1 MPSEQSIAEAAATN
15 GNAAVAGAGERREGA
30 AVAGSVATRRS
41 VAVAGSAAVSDSA
54 AVAGSAGTAMSVA
67 VAGSAATIASAAVFG
82 SVATAVG
89 VAVAGSAL
97 TLACVALRRAA
108 SPASPAW
115 TASSASAASAAS
127 GCAARSVGSASVA
140 PATRGARWIAQ
151 MSEPL
156 RVVDCGVVPYEEAR
170 ALQQRVAAAR
180 QRGEVPDTL
189 LLLEHPPVYTRG
201 RRSDPAELP
210 MGASWY
216 EAQGIEVRDTDRGG
230 RVTYH
235 GPGQLVAYP
244 IVSLQPL
251 GDDVHAF
258 VRALERV
265 MIASL
270 AEWRI
275 EAGTIEGLTGVWVD
289 RAARRARSGRSAR
302 SGSTSAAASPPT
314 DWRSTST
321 TTCSRSSGSSPAG
334 STIAG

>member
-1 MPSEQSIAEAAATN
+1 MPSEQSIVEAAATN
-15 GNAAVAGAGERREGA
+15 GHAAAPGAGGRREGT

-82 SVATAVG
+82 SAATAVG

-97 TLACVALRRAA
+97 TFACVALRPLRRLRRLCGLRGLRCLRRLRRPARRGRAGRHR
-108 SPASPAW
+108 SPPQ
-115 TASSASAASAAS
+115 
-127 GCAARSVGSASVA
+127 A
-140 PATRGARWIAQ
+140 PAPLDRQ

-156 RVVDCGVVPYEEAR
+156 RVVDCGVVPYEDAR
-170 ALQQRVAAAR
+170 ALQQRVAASR

-244 IVSLQPL
+244 VIVPAQ
-251 GDDVHAF
+251 A
-258 VRALERV
+258 
-265 MIASL
+265 
-270 AEWRI
+270 
-275 EAGTIEGLTGVWVD
+275 AG
-289 RAARRARSGRSAR
+289 AM
-302 SGSTSAAASPPT
+302 
-314 DWRSTST
+314 TST
-321 TTCSRSSGSSPAG
+321 PSSAPWSG
-334 STIAG
+334 